1 VASTRRTY
9 AQFCGVSRA
18 LDVLGERWTLLIVR
32 ELILGPLRFK
42 DLAEGLPG
50 IGTNLLADRL
60 RHLEASGVVAR
71 RTLPPP
77 AGSTVYELTGL
88 GRELEPIV
96 FALGRWGRKLLE
108 PEPGRQH
115 FRARWML
122 FALRANF
129 AADLAR
135 NVRETYELRV
145 GDGIV
150 VHARVDGG
158 TLEVGEGPAEA
169 PDLVVAASLETLL
182 AMTRG
187 DATPAREKRAGRL
200 VCQGSARAFE
210 RFWRIFDGAGLP
222 APGPS
227 RSSGSGAAGEDAER
241 REGGGDE
248 RRGRRLR

>member
-1 VASTRRTY
+1 VASTRRSY

-60 RHLEASGVVAR
+60 RHLEASGVVVR

-129 AADLAR
+129 AADPAR
-135 NVRETYELRV
+135 GVHETYEVHV
-145 GDGIV
+145 GDEVV
-150 VHARVDGG
+150 VHARVDDG
-158 TLEVGEGPAEA
+158 TVEVGEGPAEA
-169 PDLVVAASLETLL
+169 PDLVVTASLETLL

-187 DATPAREKRAGRL
+187 ETTPTRERKAGRL
-200 VCQGSARAFE
+200 VCQGSARVFE
-210 RFWRIFDGAGLP
+210 RFWKIFDGAGLP
-222 APGPS
+222 APGS
-227 RSSGSGAAGEDAER
+227 KRSSGAAGEDAER
-241 REGGGDE
+241 QEGSGDE
-248 RRGRRLR
+248 RRSRRLR